1 MDRIQS
7 RGRIIAGISFDIPGV
22 GYRNPR
28 TGLIEGFEADLA
40 RAIAEELLGAPDR
53 VDFFQVT
60 DEQRIPALQNDLVD
74 MVLSQITIT
83 PDRAGQVDFS
93 IPYLVTREAILV
105 PKGSSIN
112 SFDDLKGKRIAV
124 TAGSISL
131 RRMRAC
137 LPSLPGATLI
147 VTPLSSGN
155 LEAVA
160 KGEADAASNDLIN
173 LTLMRRACDHPDRY
187 DIIDI
192 GDRFDQK
199 PFGVAVRKGNQSLLD
214 RLIEAI
220 NILTANGDIDRL
232 LNKNIAGVTGSA
244 ERP

>member
-83 PDRAGQVDFS
+83 PDRAGQVGFLYSVFS
-93 IPYLVTREAILV
+93 YARGDSRAQGKQHKQFRRPQRQAHRRHGRLDL
-105 PKGSSIN
+105 SSQ
-112 SFDDLKGKRIAV
+112 KAR
-124 TAGSISL
+124 
-131 RRMRAC
+131 C

-147 VTPLSSGN
+147 LTPLSSGN

-173 LTLMRRACDHPDRY
+173 LTLMRRACDHPDR
-187 DIIDI
+187 
-192 GDRFDQK
+192 
-199 PFGVAVRKGNQSLLD
+199 
-214 RLIEAI
+214 
-220 NILTANGDIDRL
+220 
-232 LNKNIAGVTGSA
+232 
-244 ERP
+244 

>member
-93 IPYLVTREAILV
+93 IPYLARGDSRAQ
-105 PKGSSIN
+105 
-112 SFDDLKGKRIAV
+112 GKQHKQF
-124 TAGSISL
+124 
-131 RRMRAC
+131 RRPQRQAHRRHGR
-137 LPSLPGATLI
+137 LD
-147 VTPLSSGN
+147 LSSQNARLPPLPTGRN
-155 LEAVA
+155 T
-160 KGEADAASNDLIN
+160 N
-173 LTLMRRACDHPDRY
+173 RY
-187 DIIDI
+187 TFEF
-192 GDRFDQK
+192 R
-199 PFGVAVRKGNQSLLD
+199 
-214 RLIEAI
+214 
-220 NILTANGDIDRL
+220 
-232 LNKNIAGVTGSA
+232 
-244 ERP
+244 